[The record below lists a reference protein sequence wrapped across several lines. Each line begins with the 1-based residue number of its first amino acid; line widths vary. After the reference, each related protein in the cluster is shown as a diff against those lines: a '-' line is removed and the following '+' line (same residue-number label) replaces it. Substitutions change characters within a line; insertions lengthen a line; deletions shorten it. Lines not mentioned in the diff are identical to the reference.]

1 MDTAGVWMITLVMS
15 LLNVLTVSYSVER
28 YEIVIYQNM
37 ETHNSSLSCLFCF
50 NGDATND
57 CMTLK
62 NISNIPTKTCMQHE
76 PYCKVRRLH
85 KDGDLVTF
93 DRYCASYC
101 KPGCTDAARYL
112 ECVSCCN
119 HKSQCNVD
127 NEAPARQQ
135 KGQHSVLLILS
146 ILMYLLEKS

>member
-1 MDTAGVWMITLVMS
+1 MDGVRSWMTALVMS
-15 LLNVLTVSYSVER
+15 LMNVLTVGYSVER
-28 YEIVIYQNM
+28 YDIVIYQNV
-37 ETHNSSLSCLFCF
+37 ETRNSSLSCLFCF

-119 HKSQCNVD
+119 HKSECNVD
-127 NEAPARQQ
+127 NAAPNGRPIERYPA
-135 KGQHSVLLILS
+135 LFILT
-146 ILMYLLEKS
+146 ILMYLLGQS